1 MLIGVPAETA
11 PGETRVAVTAETA
24 KKLVAQ
30 GHTVRVQS
38 GAGVAA
44 SLTDGAYEA
53 AGAEIT
59 DAAGALGCEIVLKVR
74 IPDERETA
82 LMKPG
87 TVLVGMLNPFDAD
100 GLQRLASAGLTAFA
114 LEAAPRTTRA
124 QSMDVLSSQANIAG
138 YKAVMMAADK
148 YQRFFPM
155 LMTAA
160 GTVKAARVV
169 ILGVGVAGLQA
180 IATAKRLGAVIE
192 ASDVRPSVKEQVES
206 LGGKF
211 IDVPYETAEEKE
223 AAEGVGGYARPMPP
237 SWLERQKIEVAK
249 RVAAAD
255 IVIST
260 ALIPGRAAPTLITE
274 DMVKSMKPG
283 SVIVDI
289 AAGKGPDVNGEMK
302 GGNCPLSEADKT
314 VVKHGVTI
322 VGETNLAALVAA
334 DASSLYAR
342 NVLDFL
348 KLVLPKEGGLKIDL
362 EDDIVAACRM
372 TRTAR
377 SRRSKRTSEEKH
389 RHGSRIPHRHQP
401 DHLRAGHLRGLPRG
415 VDRHPGAAH
424 AADGR
429 HQRHLRHRHRRG
441 HAGRGPH

>member
-1 MLIGVPAETA
+1 
-11 PGETRVAVTAETA
+11 VAVTPETA
-24 KKLVAQ
+24 KKLIAQ
-30 GHTVRVQS
+30 GHQIVVQS
-38 GAGVAA
+38 GAGVSA
-44 SLTDGAYEA
+44 SVLDAAYEA
-53 AGAEIT
+53 AGAQIG
-59 DAAGALGCEIVLKVR
+59 DAAAAYGCPLVLKVR
-74 IPDERETA
+74 SPQAHELA
-82 LMKPG
+82 LMPSG
-87 TVLVGMLNPFDAD
+87 TTLVGMLNPFDAS
-100 GLQRLASAGLTAFA
+100 GLQQLASAGITGFA

-192 ASDVRPSVKEQVES
+192 ASDVRPSVKEQIES

-223 AAEGVGGYARPMPP
+223 AAEGVGGYAKPMPA
-237 SWLERQKIEVAK
+237 SWLTRQAAEVAK
-249 RVAAAD
+249 RVAQAD

-289 AAGKGPDVNGEMK
+289 AAGKGAGNL

-322 VGETNLAALVAA
+322 IGDTNLPALVAA
-334 DASSLYAR
+334 DASALYAR

-348 KLVLPKEGGLKIDL
+348 KLILPKDGDITIDMQ
-362 EDDIVAACRM
+362 DDIVAACLM
-372 TRTAR
+372 AQGGEV
-377 SRRSKRTSEEKH
+377 KRK
-389 RHGSRIPHRHQP
+389 
-401 DHLRAGHLRGLPRG
+401 
-415 VDRHPGAAH
+415 
-424 AADGR
+424 
-429 HQRHLRHRHRRG
+429 
-441 HAGRGPH
+441 

>member
-1 MLIGVPAETA
+1 MLIGVPLETA
-11 PGETRVAVTAETA
+11 AGETRVAVTPETA
-24 KKLVAQ
+24 KKLAAQ
-30 GHTVRVQS
+30 GHTIRVQS

-44 SLTDGAYEA
+44 SVTDAAYEA

-59 DAAGALGCEIVLKVR
+59 DRAGAFAADLVLKVR
-74 IPDERETA
+74 SPSDDELL
-82 LMKPG
+82 LMKTG
-87 TVLVGMLNPFDAD
+87 AALVGMLNPFDKD
-100 GLQRLASAGLTAFA
+100 GLQRLATAGLTSFA

-138 YKAVMMAADK
+138 YKAVMIAADK

-211 IDVPYETAEEKE
+211 IEVSYDTPEEKE
-223 AAEGVGGYARPMPP
+223 AAEGVGGYAKPMPP
-237 SWLERQKIEVAK
+237 SWLARQQIEVAK
-249 RVAAAD
+249 RIAAAD

-260 ALIPGRAAPTLITE
+260 ALIPGRAAPVLITE
-274 DMVKSMKPG
+274 EMVRAMKPG

-289 AAGKGPDVNGEMK
+289 AAGKGADGI

-314 VVKHGVTI
+314 VVKHGVTL

-334 DASSLYAR
+334 DSSALYAR

-348 KLVLPKEGGLKIDL
+348 KLVLPKDAGFQVPMD
-362 EDDIVAACRM
+362 DDIVAACLM
-372 TRTAR
+372 TQAGEV
-377 SRRSKRTSEEKH
+377 KRK
-389 RHGSRIPHRHQP
+389 
-401 DHLRAGHLRGLPRG
+401 
-415 VDRHPGAAH
+415 
-424 AADGR
+424 
-429 HQRHLRHRHRRG
+429 
-441 HAGRGPH
+441 

>member
-1 MLIGVPAETA
+1 MLIGVPLETA
-11 PGETRVAVTAETA
+11 AGETRVAMTPETA
-24 KKLVAQ
+24 KKLKAQ
-30 GHTVRVQS
+30 GHTIKVQS

-44 SLTDGAYEA
+44 SVTDAAYVA

-59 DAAGALGCEIVLKVR
+59 DRAGALGAELVLKVR
-74 IPDERETA
+74 SPDAEELTA
-82 LMKPG
+82 MKSG
-87 TVLVGMLNPFDAD
+87 AALVGMLNPFDRD
-100 GLQRLASAGLTAFA
+100 GLQRLAAAGLTSFA

-138 YKAVMMAADK
+138 YKAVMIAATT

-192 ASDVRPSVKEQVES
+192 ASDVRPSVKEQIES

-211 IDVPYETAEEKE
+211 IDVSYDSAEEKE
-223 AAEGVGGYARPMPP
+223 AAQGVGGYAKAMPQ
-237 SWLERQKIEVAK
+237 SWLDRQKVEVAK

-274 DMVKSMKPG
+274 EMVKSMKPG

-289 AAGKGPDVNGEMK
+289 AAGKGPDVNGGMT
-302 GGNCPLSEADKT
+302 GGNCPLSEPDKT
-314 VVKHGVTI
+314 VVKHGVTLI
-322 VGETNLAALVAA
+322 GETNLAARVAA
-334 DASSLYAR
+334 DASALYAR

-348 KLVLPKEGGLKIDL
+348 KLVITKEGAFHVPMD
-362 EDDIVAACRM
+362 DDIVAACLM
-372 TRTAR
+372 TQAGEV
-377 SRRSKRTSEEKH
+377 KR
-389 RHGSRIPHRHQP
+389 
-401 DHLRAGHLRGLPRG
+401 A
-415 VDRHPGAAH
+415 
-424 AADGR
+424 
-429 HQRHLRHRHRRG
+429 
-441 HAGRGPH
+441 

>member
-1 MLIGVPAETA
+1 MLIGVPAETMA
-11 PGETRVAVTAETA
+11 GETRVAVTPETV
-24 KKLVAQ
+24 KKLAAS

-38 GAGVAA
+38 GAGIAA
-44 SLTDGAYEA
+44 SVTDAAYQA
-53 AGAEIT
+53 AGAEIVNMN
-59 DAAGALGCEIVLKVR
+59 AAFAADMVLKVR
-74 IPDERETA
+74 TPTDAETA

-87 TVLVGMLNPFDAD
+87 TVVIGMLNPFDAA
-100 GLQRLASAGLTAFA
+100 GLQRLATAGLTAFA

-138 YKAVMMAADK
+138 YKAVMIAADK

-192 ASDVRPSVKEQVES
+192 ASDVRPSVKEQIES

-211 IDVPYETAEEKE
+211 IEVSYDTDEEKE
-223 AAEGVGGYARPMPP
+223 AAVGVGGYARPMPA
-237 SWLERQKIEVAK
+237 SWLARQQVEVAK
-249 RVAAAD
+249 RVALAD

-274 DMVKSMKPG
+274 DMVKAMKPG

-289 AAGKGPDVNGEMK
+289 AAGKGADGV

-322 VGETNLAALVAA
+322 VGETNLPALVAA
-334 DASSLYAR
+334 DASALYAR

-348 KLVLPKEGGLKIDL
+348 KLIVTKEGALKIDL
-362 EDDIVAACRM
+362 EDDIVAACRV
-372 TRTAR
+372 A
-377 SRRSKRTSEEKH
+377 
-389 RHGSRIPHRHQP
+389 Q
-401 DHLRAGHLRGLPRG
+401 
-415 VDRHPGAAH
+415 
-424 AADGR
+424 DG
-429 HQRHLRHRHRRG
+429 QVTKQ
-441 HAGRGPH
+441 

>member
-1 MLIGVPAETA
+1 MRIGVPAEIR
-11 PGETRVAVTAETA
+11 PGETRVAVTPETA
-24 KKLVAQ
+24 KKLKAQ
-30 GHTVRVQS
+30 GHSLHIQS

-44 SLTDGAYEA
+44 SVTDAAYEA
-53 AGAEIT
+53 VGAEIT
-59 DAAGALGCEIVLKVR
+59 DAAGALGCDMVLKVTA
-74 IPDERETA
+74 PTSDELSR
-82 LMKPG
+82 MKSG
-87 TVLVGMLNPFDAD
+87 AALVGMLNPFDAE
-100 GLQRLASAGLTAFA
+100 GLSRMASAGLTSFA

-138 YKAVMMAADK
+138 YKAVMVAADK

-211 IDVPYETAEEKE
+211 IDVPYETPEEKE

-237 SWLERQKIEVAK
+237 SWLERQKVEVAK
-249 RVAAAD
+249 RVAMAD
-255 IVIST
+255 VVIST
-260 ALIPGRAAPTLITE
+260 ALIPGRAAPVLVTE

-289 AAGKGPDVNGEMK
+289 AAGKAADGV
-302 GGNCPLSEADKT
+302 GGNCVLTEAGQT
-314 VVKHGVTI
+314 VVKHGVTL
-322 VGETNLAALVAA
+322 VGETNLPALVAA
-334 DASSLYAR
+334 DASALYAR

-348 KLVLPKEGGLKIDL
+348 KLVFTKEGEFKVDM
-362 EDDIVAACRM
+362 EDDIVAACLM
-372 TRTAR
+372 TQGGDV
-377 SRRSKRTSEEKH
+377 KRK
-389 RHGSRIPHRHQP
+389 
-401 DHLRAGHLRGLPRG
+401 
-415 VDRHPGAAH
+415 
-424 AADGR
+424 
-429 HQRHLRHRHRRG
+429 
-441 HAGRGPH
+441 